1 MRFSFSQISMFK
13 NCQRSWYYRYI
24 EKLPVVLGPQLKKG
38 SQVHLLLEHFET
50 FKNLKSSNIE
60 TSNFSNI
67 ETSNFSN
74 VEMLNDENFKNFNEF
89 EKQDFLEAF
98 NNPEVFQIVENFSNS
113 ELGKTILS
121 RKSIRE
127 FEFMF
132 NEKIEPTF
140 EKESSI
146 FIGYIDRINIF
157 DGQIELIDYKTGK
170 YKEPKFQDFSQLLI
184 YAVYIFQRYNFKKI
198 NLRFVYV
205 EHNLENSITLNY
217 NDYEIHKFML
227 LNDIQNILKCSNIE
241 NFKNLNIENFKN
253 SNISNFKCSVKK
265 LCNWCDFKEFCQEF
279 QNSEFNVSEVSNI

>member
-50 FKNLKSSNIE
+50 FKNLKS
-60 TSNFSNI
+60 SNI

-227 LNDIQNILKCSNIE
+227 LNDIQNILNLLEISKISNE
-241 NFKNLNIENFKN
+241 EKFE
-253 SNISNFKCSVKK
+253 ISNFKCSVKK

-279 QNSEFNVSEVSNI
+279 QNSEFNVSNV

>member
-50 FKNLKSSNIE
+50 FKNLKS
-60 TSNFSNI
+60 SNI

-227 LNDIQNILKCSNIE
+227 LNDIQNILNLLEISKISNE
-241 NFKNLNIENFKN
+241 EKFE
-253 SNISNFKCSVKK
+253 ISNFKCSVKK
-265 LCNWCDFKEFCQEF
+265 LCQWCNFKEFCQEF
-279 QNSEFNVSEVSNI
+279 QNSEFNVSNP

>member
-1 MRFSFSQISMFK
+1 MFK

-60 TSNFSNI
+60 TSNFSN
-67 ETSNFSN
+67 
-74 VEMLNDENFKNFNEF
+74 VEMLNDENFKKFNEF

-227 LNDIQNILKCSNIE
+227 LNDIQNILNLLEISKISNE
-241 NFKNLNIENFKN
+241 EKFE
-253 SNISNFKCSVKK
+253 ISNFKCSVKK
-265 LCNWCDFKEFCQEF
+265 LCQWCNFKEFCQEF
-279 QNSEFNVSEVSNI
+279 QNSEFNVSNV

>member
-60 TSNFSNI
+60 TSNFSN
-67 ETSNFSN
+67 

-113 ELGKTILS
+113 ELGKIILS

-227 LNDIQNILKCSNIE
+227 LNDIQNILNLLEISKISNE
-241 NFKNLNIENFKN
+241 EKFE
-253 SNISNFKCSVKK
+253 ISNFKCSVKK

-279 QNSEFNVSEVSNI
+279 QNSEFNVSNV

>member
-60 TSNFSNI
+60 TSNFSN
-67 ETSNFSN
+67 

-113 ELGKTILS
+113 ELGKIILS

-227 LNDIQNILKCSNIE
+227 LNDIQNILNLLEISKISNE
-241 NFKNLNIENFKN
+241 EKFE
-253 SNISNFKCSVKK
+253 ISNFKCSVKK
-265 LCNWCDFKEFCQEF
+265 LCQWCNFKEFCQEF
-279 QNSEFNVSEVSNI
+279 QNSEFNVSNV

>member
-60 TSNFSNI
+60 TSNFSN
-67 ETSNFSN
+67 

-113 ELGKTILS
+113 ELGKIILS

-227 LNDIQNILKCSNIE
+227 LNDIQNILNLLEISKISNE
-241 NFKNLNIENFKN
+241 EKFE
-253 SNISNFKCSVKK
+253 ISNFKCSVKK

-279 QNSEFNVSEVSNI
+279 QNSEFNVSEVSKEYKNNVNTKRLDFS

>member
-24 EKLPVVLGPQLKKG
+24 KKLPVVLGPQLEKG
-38 SQVHLLLEHFET
+38 TQVHLLLEHFEIFQE
-50 FKNLKSSNIE
+50 FKNLKNSNIE
-60 TSNFSNI
+60 NFNNLNFS
-67 ETSNFSN
+67 
-74 VEMLNDENFKNFNEF
+74 NFNEF

-170 YKEPKFQDFSQLLI
+170 YKEPKFQDFTQLLI

-227 LNDIQNILKCSNIE
+227 LNDIQSIQNL
-241 NFKNLNIENFKN
+241 LNIENLNN
-253 SNISNFKCSVKK
+253 SNIENFKCSVKK
-265 LCNWCDFKEFCQEF
+265 LCQWCDFKEFCQEF
-279 QNSEFNVSEVSNI
+279 QNSEFNVQNSEFNVSEVSNI

>member
-38 SQVHLLLEHFET
+38 SQVHLLLEHFEIFQDFKN

-60 TSNFSNI
+60 IF
-67 ETSNFSN
+67 
-74 VEMLNDENFKNFNEF
+74 NDENFKNFNEF

-227 LNDIQNILKCSNIE
+227 LNDIQNILNLLEISKISNE
-241 NFKNLNIENFKN
+241 EKFE
-253 SNISNFKCSVKK
+253 ISNFKCSVKK

>member
-50 FKNLKSSNIE
+50 FKNLKS
-60 TSNFSNI
+60 SNI

-227 LNDIQNILKCSNIE
+227 LNDIQNILNLLEISKISNE
-241 NFKNLNIENFKN
+241 EKFE
-253 SNISNFKCSVKK
+253 ISNFKCSVKK
-265 LCNWCDFKEFCQEF
+265 LCQWCNFKEFCQEF
-279 QNSEFNVSEVSNI
+279 QNSEFNVSEVSIN

>member
-60 TSNFSNI
+60 TSNFSN
-67 ETSNFSN
+67 

-113 ELGKTILS
+113 ELGKIILS

-227 LNDIQNILKCSNIE
+227 LNDIQNILNLLEISKISNE
-241 NFKNLNIENFKN
+241 EKFE
-253 SNISNFKCSVKK
+253 ISNFKCSVKK
-265 LCNWCDFKEFCQEF
+265 LCQWCNFKEFCQEF
-279 QNSEFNVSEVSNI
+279 QNSEFNVSEVSIN

>member
-38 SQVHLLLEHFET
+38 SQVHLLLEHFEIFQDFKN

-60 TSNFSNI
+60 IF
-67 ETSNFSN
+67 
-74 VEMLNDENFKNFNEF
+74 NDENFKNFNEF

-241 NFKNLNIENFKN
+241 ISNDEKFDISNFKNLNIENFKN
-253 SNISNFKCSVKK
+253 SNIENFKCSVKK
-265 LCNWCDFKEFCQEF
+265 LCLWCDFKEFCQEF
-279 QNSEFNVSEVSNI
+279 QNSEFNVSKNLKF